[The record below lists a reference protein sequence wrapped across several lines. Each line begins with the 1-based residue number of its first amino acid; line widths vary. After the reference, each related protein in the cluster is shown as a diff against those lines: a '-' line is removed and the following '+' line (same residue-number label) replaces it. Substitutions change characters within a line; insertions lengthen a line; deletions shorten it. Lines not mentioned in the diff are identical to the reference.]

1 MRSAQLVLRFCA
13 IAVAGALAATAAHVV
28 TDVAGDY
35 LLVHDTYDG
44 LAHHSRGLLVGAVAV
59 VLLVAAFRY
68 CCEALDRR
76 CPSRTRALSAVRDAL
91 GHPAAFAAASGI
103 VALVALA
110 GMEYFDC
117 SLADSATGP
126 AALLGG
132 SIALGATSALLTG
145 AVFGWL
151 THRAVRVAAKYETPI
166 AGFILAVFE
175 PAIRVCAVRSTRRS
189 IETVP
194 VTVCALILTRQG
206 HKRGPP
212 RPVFA

>member
-1 MRSAQLVLRFCA
+1 MRCAQLVLRFCS
-13 IAVAGALAATAAHVV
+13 IAVAGALAATAAHIV

-35 LLVHDTYDG
+35 LLAHDTYDG
-44 LAHHSRGLLVGAVAV
+44 LAHHSRGVLVGVVAV

-68 CCEALDRR
+68 CCEALDRGS
-76 CPSRTRALSAVRDAL
+76 PSRTRALAAVRDAL
-91 GHPAAFAAASGI
+91 GHPAAFAAASGA

-117 SLADSATGP
+117 ALADSATGP
-126 AALLGG
+126 AALFGG

-151 THRAVRVAAKYETPI
+151 THRAVRLAAKYETPI

-175 PAIRVCAVRSTRRS
+175 PAVRGCAPPSSHRSV
-189 IETVP
+189 ETVP
-194 VTVCALILTRQG
+194 ATVYALILRRQG

-212 RPVFA
+212 RPVFV